1 MECSPLGSS
10 VHGDSPSKNTGWVVM
25 PSSRGSSQPRDRTQ
39 TAGGF
44 FTIWATREA
53 YEYWCGYPLP
63 SPGNLPNPGTK
74 PGSPALQADSLLAE
88 LPGKPR
94 HSLFYLHFAVLVQI
108 PLQSGIGWN
117 SELDF
122 QQSKGWWCCPFLTLC
137 DISLLKLQFSCSVVS
152 DSLWLHG
159 PQHASPPCPSP
170 TLEFTQ
176 THVHWVSD
184 AIQPSHP
191 LSSPSPPA
199 FNLSQHQGL
208 FKWVSSSHQVAKVLE
223 FQLQHQSF
231 QRILRTDFLLDGL
244 VRSPYSPRDSQKS
257 SWTP

>member
-39 TAGGF
+39 VSVTAGGF

-53 YEYWCGYPLP
+53 CENWCGYPIP
-63 SPGNLPNPGTK
+63 SPGDLPNPGAK

-94 HSLFYLHFAVLVQI
+94 HSLFCLHFAVLVQI

-152 DSLWLHG
+152 DSLSCVWLFVT
-159 PQHASPPCPSP
+159 PRTAAC
-170 TLEFTQ
+170 
-176 THVHWVSD
+176 
-184 AIQPSHP
+184 QPSLSITNSGVYSNSCP
-191 LSSPSPPA
+191 LSQWCHPTI
-199 FNLSQHQGL
+199 
-208 FKWVSSSHQVAKVLE
+208 SSSVIP
-223 FQLQHQSF
+223 F
-231 QRILRTDFLLDGL
+231 
-244 VRSPYSPRDSQKS
+244 S
-257 SWTP
+257 SCL